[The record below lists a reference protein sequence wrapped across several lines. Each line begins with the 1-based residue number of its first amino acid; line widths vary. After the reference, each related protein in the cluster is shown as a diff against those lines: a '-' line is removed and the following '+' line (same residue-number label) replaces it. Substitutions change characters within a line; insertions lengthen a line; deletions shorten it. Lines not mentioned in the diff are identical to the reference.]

1 MAWSDQMPFTNEYSL
16 LIVES
21 PVIAHR
27 IQTLRIPWLEV
38 IATEGFC
45 WHPKFNASTGTLAK
59 KADPDKK
66 EIRKKIKE
74 KAPWAV
80 RTVIATDSD
89 ASGDFIAWTLA
100 AFLRK
105 NRIERCHLQLLT
117 EAAITNS
124 IENRIEIP
132 ADSLKNKLE
141 KQFLL
146 HHLWKRHFRV
156 PAANLLMSA
165 LFLKDNLPFKAFRSP
180 DGNLFFSDKPV
191 LTSFSSKFKCD
202 KPGNDYRLAKPPSLF
217 DLLDALALEYSETGF
232 ERMSCQLFKLFT
244 ARLNGNLLNPISYP
258 RTATNGYYKETW
270 ESIEKNR
277 IMHREFEGLRP
288 PPYRDILDDKMAHE
302 SLRPSCLQTD
312 PKILKGKLKR
322 NLYNIYA
329 IICSQFAD
337 SISCPAGKSLK
348 LDDLNNT
355 SIWPVH
361 KSRNDDITGAAPVWT
376 AGTAGK
382 VLSYLGVIRPSNYGK
397 LLDTWIAEHKLH
409 ADGPVLSAQK
419 FLETDPELA
428 NKAFLLMQACRKIID
443 DSTATGECFH
453 EVFTEYL

>member
-1 MAWSDQMPFTNEYSL
+1 MPFTNEYTL

-45 WHPKFNASTGTLAK
+45 WHPKFNKSTETLSK
-59 KADPDKK
+59 RADPDKK

-80 RTVIATDSD
+80 RTVIATDAD

-100 AFLRK
+100 AFLGK

-117 EAAITNS
+117 ETAITNS

-146 HHLWKRHFRV
+146 HHLWKKHFGV

-165 LFLKDNLPFKAFRSP
+165 LFFKDNLSFKAFRSS

-191 LTSFSSKFKCD
+191 MTSFNSKFKCE
-202 KPGNDYRLAKPPSLF
+202 KPCNDYRLATPPSLF
-217 DLLDALALEYSETGF
+217 DLLDAFALENSETGF
-232 ERMSCQLFKLFT
+232 ERISCQLFELFT
-244 ARLNGNLLNPISYP
+244 ARLNGKLLNPISYP

-270 ESIEKNR
+270 DSIEKKR

-288 PPYRDILDDKMAHE
+288 PPYRDILDNDTAHE

-312 PKILKGKLKR
+312 PMILKGKLKR
-322 NLYNIYA
+322 NLYKIYA
-329 IICSQFAD
+329 IICNRFAD
-337 SISCPAGKSLK
+337 SISCPSGKSLK

-355 SIWPVH
+355 SILPVQ
-361 KSRNDDITGAAPVWT
+361 KSLDADTNGVSSVWT

-382 VLSYLGVIRPSNYGK
+382 VLSDLGVVRPSNYGK
-397 LLDTWIAEHKLH
+397 LLDKWIAEHKLY

-419 FLETDPELA
+419 FSETDPELA
-428 NKAFLLMQACRKIID
+428 NKAFLLMQACRNIIH
-443 DSTATGECFH
+443 DSSAPGESLH
-453 EVFTEYL
+453 KAFTEYL